1 MVFVIFLILIKVD
14 IPVRNR
20 VILYLYHEIIS
31 EITLNNKTLSP
42 WVDSPFDDSTDMLS
56 YSVNKQSN
64 LYYYQ
69 EMIHP
74 YLLAII
80 STRCVRNRVILYLY
94 HEIIS
99 EITLNNKTYVE
110 TL

>member
-31 EITLNNKTLSP
+31 EITLNNKT
-42 WVDSPFDDSTDMLS
+42 
-56 YSVNKQSN
+56 
-64 LYYYQ
+64 
-69 EMIHP
+69 
-74 YLLAII
+74 
-80 STRCVRNRVILYLY
+80 
-94 HEIIS
+94 
-99 EITLNNKTYVE
+99 YVE

>member
-14 IPVRNR
+14 IPVRN
-20 VILYLYHEIIS
+20 
-31 EITLNNKTLSP
+31 
-42 WVDSPFDDSTDMLS
+42 
-56 YSVNKQSN
+56 Q
-64 LYYYQ
+64 
-69 EMIHP
+69 
-74 YLLAII
+74 
-80 STRCVRNRVILYLY
+80 VILYLY